1 MASQSLEHPMI
12 ERLFE
17 GALWKSRFFVVVA
30 VVASM
35 VAALTMLYITT
46 VDLWYAVLHVVHYA
60 DPGLSAEAR
69 KVLHDDT
76 VTHIVE
82 VVDGYLL
89 ATVMLI
95 FALGLYELF
104 VSDIDEARESR
115 TSSKILV
122 IESLDDLKT
131 RLAKVILMILIV
143 KLFEHAVKI
152 ELGGALELLYLGA
165 AIALVGLALYLT
177 HASEGHGDAA
187 ADGAASEDARGTGH

>member
-1 MASQSLEHPMI
+1 MKLI
-12 ERLFE
+12 ETLFE
-17 GALWKSRFFVVVA
+17 GMLWRSRFVVVIA

-35 VAALTMLYITT
+35 ISAIAVFFVTT
-46 VDLWYAVLHVVHYA
+46 VDVWYLVVHIFDYA
-60 DPGLSAEAR
+60 DPTLSPELR
-69 KVLHDDT
+69 KTLHDDT
-76 VTHIVE
+76 VTHVVE

-104 VSDIDEARESR
+104 VSDIDAAHGSR
-115 TSSKILV
+115 ASSKILL

-143 KLFEHAVKI
+143 KLFEHAVKMKMDSV
-152 ELGGALELLYLGA
+152 LDLLYLGG

-177 HASEGHGDAA
+177 HASEGQSSVPA
-187 ADGAASEDARGTGH
+187 GAGPEAGGGGH

>member
-1 MASQSLEHPMI
+1 MF
-12 ERLFE
+12 ERIFE
-17 GALWKSRFFVVVA
+17 GALWRSRFMVVVA

-35 VAALTMLYITT
+35 VAAVAMLYVTT

-60 DPGLSAEAR
+60 DPSLAAEAR
-69 KVLHDDT
+69 KALHDDT

-95 FALGLYELF
+95 FSLGLYELF
-104 VSDIDEARESR
+104 VSDIDEAHGSR
-115 TSSKILV
+115 ASSKILV

-152 ELGGALELLYLGA
+152 ELGGALDLLYLGA

-177 HASEGHGDAA
+177 HASEGHGEEAEA
-187 ADGAASEDARGTGH
+187 KEGAGKGH